1 MIPVLLVV
9 VPALVPL
16 AVTLVNLVTWRPAR
30 ESASDLGK
38 VSALVPARD
47 EEATI
52 AACVTALLA
61 EPVEE
66 VVVLDDH
73 STDATPRILAE
84 IAAREPRLRVISGRP
99 LPPGVV
105 GKPHACIQL
114 AAAAVGDVLVFV
126 DADVVVRPGGISKLV
141 ARLDD
146 AEVVSALPAQHTGG
160 GLEAL
165 VIAQLHLTYLSWL
178 PLRLVLYLGDPRI
191 LAANGQILA
200 MRPVTY
206 CRAGGFEGVA
216 TAVVD
221 DMAFCRAAKQAGL
234 RVDFADGAEIADCRM
249 YRSGADAV
257 AGFSKNLYEG
267 IGGSPLVLAGLTA
280 LHVACFLVPW
290 VAWPWVPAAVL
301 GIVANLAQRALLA
314 LRFGHPWWTVAA
326 HPAGILAMGGV
337 AARSW
342 LWTRTGQIRWRGRV
356 YAAHA
361 ERSAAAGGS

>member
-1 MIPVLLVV
+1 MIAELALVV
-9 VPALVPL
+9 PPL
-16 AVTLVNLVTWRPAR
+16 IPLGVTLVNLATWRPAR
-30 ESASDLGK
+30 AAAADLPSI
-38 VSALVPARD
+38 SALVPARD

-61 EPVEE
+61 EPVHE

-73 STDATPRILAE
+73 STDGTPRILAE
-84 IAAREPRLRVISGRP
+84 IAAREPRLRVLQGRP
-99 LPPGVV
+99 LPPGWV
-105 GKPHACIQL
+105 GKPNACAQL
-114 AAAAVGDVLVFV
+114 AAAATGDVLVFV
-126 DADVVVRPGGISKLV
+126 DADVTFAPGGISRVV

-146 AEVVSALPAQHTGG
+146 ADVVSALPDQRTGG

-178 PLRLVLYLGDPRI
+178 ALPLIRYLGDPRI

-221 DMAFCRAAKQAGL
+221 DMAFCRAAKEAGL
-234 RVDFADGAEIADCRM
+234 RVDFVDGTAVASCRM
-249 YRSGADAV
+249 YRSGAEAV

-267 IGGSPLVLAGLTA
+267 IGSSPLALLGLAA
-280 LHVACFLVPW
+280 LHAACFLAPW
-290 VAWPWVPAAVL
+290 LAWPWVPAALL
-301 GIVANLAQRALLA
+301 GIGANLLQRALLA
-314 LRFGHPWWTVAA
+314 WRFGHPAWTVPA
-326 HPAGILAMGGV
+326 HLAGLGVMGVV

-342 LWTRTGQIRWRGRV
+342 IWTRTGSIRWRGRI
-356 YAAHA
+356 YAAQA
-361 ERSAAAGGS
+361 ERSAAASSR